1 MSILPPIRIE
11 FVEKESEHVTGS
23 LVPMHLKMTTFL
35 PEEGEEV
42 MFTSC
47 SDVPYEIKLSDE
59 ENFEVINRSSRFNKH
74 IVLRDADSSYSLSVL
89 LHIYCILLL
98 GSNDF
103 KFQIIFRQD

>member
-74 IVLRDADSSYSLSVL
+74 IVLREAEI
-89 LHIYCILLL
+89 LHILYLFCFLLMYIITW
-98 GSNDF
+98 F
-103 KFQIIFRQD
+103 ERFQISNNF

>member
-74 IVLRDADSSYSLSVL
+74 IVLRDAEFIQFFIFFICFASYL
-89 LHIYCILLL
+89 LYIITW
-98 GSNDF
+98 F
-103 KFQIIFRQD
+103 ERFQISNNF

>member
-74 IVLRDADSSYSLSVL
+74 IVLRDAEYFLSVL
-89 LHIYCILLL
+89 LLIQCILLL

>member
-47 SDVPYEIKLSDE
+47 TDVPYEIKLSDE
-59 ENFEVINRSSRFNKH
+59 ENFEVINRSSKLYKQ
-74 IVLRDADSSYSLSVL
+74 ISLRDA
-89 LHIYCILLL
+89 
-98 GSNDF
+98 GN
-103 KFQIIFRQD
+103 